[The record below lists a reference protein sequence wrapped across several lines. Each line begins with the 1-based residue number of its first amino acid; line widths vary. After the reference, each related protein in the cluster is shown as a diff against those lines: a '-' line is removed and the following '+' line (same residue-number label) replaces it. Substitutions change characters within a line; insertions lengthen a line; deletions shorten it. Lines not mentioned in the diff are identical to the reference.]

1 MKELEKNTQ
10 EHKVFDPVKAKAQI
24 DVYKEIY
31 NLMDKEDS
39 SGSDYEL
46 AYYIVFIKNQFMVV
60 WSTYLLLLGDNMRL
74 LSAAS
79 EKEKQKLAEYF
90 SGENLNGM
98 SYYSFWILS
107 KSYASCSLSLNH
119 TYKSFCF

>member
-39 SGSDYEL
+39 SGLGFGL
-46 AYYIVFIKNQFMVV
+46 AYYILFIKNQIMVV

-98 SYYSFWILS
+98 PCLCLIML
-107 KSYASCSLSLNH
+107 LNIIKVICL
-119 TYKSFCF
+119 TFFIS